1 MAKKRKAKKPTIKR
15 KRKAKK
21 SKPKKWSTRNVDVL
35 TPVVSDEALE
45 RAGSFSSDT
54 LYCKKGL
61 KKSCGA

>member
-45 RAGSFSSDT
+45 RAGSFF
-54 LYCKKGL
+54 L
-61 KKSCGA
+61 